1 MLKLSEVAKQK
12 LEVTESLIT
21 FFGLPEK
28 DQKAV
33 IPVLDEE
40 KKYDFPEGDL
50 VTSNTLEVLMNGYM
64 ACLNSILIDLMVIQ
78 DKSNNESIK
87 DLANLIEQLLQITRR
102 ILERHFDNSNANS
115 FGASDL
121 DSLRQFSLIL
131 QQRLKIQLEVNIKI
145 MKRSV
150 EYWLHP

>member
-1 MLKLSEVAKQK
+1 VLKLSEEAKQK

-28 DQKAV
+28 DQKAAM
-33 IPVLDEE
+33 PVLDKE

-64 ACLNSILIDLMVIQ
+64 ACLNSILIDLIVIQ
-78 DKSNNESIK
+78 DESDNESIK
-87 DLANLIEQLLQITRR
+87 DLANLIEQLLQITHR
-102 ILERHFDNSNANS
+102 ILERHFDHSNASS
-115 FGASDL
+115 FGSSDW
-121 DSLRQFSLIL
+121 DSLRQFSFIV
-131 QQRLKIQLEVNIKI
+131 QQRLKIQLEVNTKI